1 MNKDQTSFQHYRNI
15 DFSTNVPFTSNMGGA
30 TVATAD
36 KDGKTY
42 AAVAYCNP
50 FTDNFSRQTGRRI
63 SESRL
68 KQLIRKPEIADDNLF
83 FVVDCGDRDV
93 LLRRIGGMLS
103 DIGYTQKHIAKIDIT
118 KAA

>member
-50 FTDNFSRQTGRRI
+50 IDNFSREYGRRI
-63 SESRL
+63 AESRL
-68 KQLIRKPEIADDNLF
+68 KQLINKPEIADDDRF

-93 LLRRIGGMLS
+93 LLRRIGGLLS